1 MIKNEMTF
9 KSEGYKTFNDIREC
23 MRNKDTIPV
32 ADAGLQSVR
41 QIGSIITA
49 SASAIDAFGEGLF
62 GAFGKYVSMTFGYNS
77 HFSKF
82 YKGLMEYGDVIT
94 IRRPKTFYGEA
105 VDTMPNSNL
114 NASRTGS
121 DVDAPHRKGVD
132 TQYIATN
139 LRTKYCDTI
148 DDMELRRAFNSWDD
162 FNDFVNAKFDMMMS
176 MEQVDEEV
184 VFKYLALKAIDN
196 VTPKTLASGY
206 TQADYV
212 TKIKTEAAKLD
223 FYNTNNIAGVGN
235 AADGD
240 LNIML
245 SVDDD
250 VALDV
255 NFYATLFHTDR
266 ADLDGRVTR
275 ISQWSFTDDEL
286 LRLASLGVVDSKTS
300 SATGYTQVGTSG
312 VYIKNADMPTV
323 TTSKVKAMIFSD
335 DLFQIYDKLR
345 QTSSR
350 YNQSDLFTNYW
361 LHIEQIWATS
371 KFAPFVAICEA

>member
-1 MIKNEMTF
+1 MIKNEITF

-23 MRNKDTIPV
+23 MRNKDSIPV

-41 QIGSIITA
+41 HIGSIITA
-49 SASAIDAFGEGLF
+49 TASAIDAFNDGLF
-62 GAFGKYVSMTFGYNS
+62 GAFAKYVTLSFGYNS

-82 YKGLMEYGDVIT
+82 YKGLMEYGDVVT

-105 VDTMPNSNL
+105 VDTMPNSSIN
-114 NASRTGS
+114 STRTGS

-132 TQYIATN
+132 AQYIATN
-139 LRTKYCDTI
+139 LRTKYATTV

-162 FNDFVNAKFDMMMS
+162 FNEFINATFAMLMS

-184 VFKYLALKAIDN
+184 IFKYLALKAIDN

-212 TKIKTEAAKLD
+212 KKIKTEAAKLD
-223 FYNTNNIAGVGN
+223 FYNTENIAGVGN
-235 AADGD
+235 AADGN
-240 LNIML
+240 LNIIL
-245 SVDDD
+245 SVADD

-266 ADLDGRVTR
+266 AELDGRVTR
-275 ISQWSFTDDEL
+275 IAQWSFTNNEL
-286 LRLASLGVVDSKTS
+286 LRLAALGVVDSKTS

-312 VYIKNADMPTV
+312 VYVKDADLPTV
-323 TTSKVKAMIFSD
+323 STSKVKAMIFID
-335 DLFQIYDKLR
+335 DLFQVYDKLR

-371 KFAPFVAICEA
+371 RFAPFVAICEA